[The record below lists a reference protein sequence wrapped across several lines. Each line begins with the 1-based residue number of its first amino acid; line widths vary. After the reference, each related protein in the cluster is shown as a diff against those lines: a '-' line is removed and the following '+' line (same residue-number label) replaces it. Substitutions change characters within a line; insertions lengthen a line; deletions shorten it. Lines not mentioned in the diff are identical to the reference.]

1 MCVRGLWEQVGAV
14 GEGLEGGGR
23 SVPSVLKAGGL
34 PLSPAPRVR
43 DRPWRRS
50 GPGWA
55 YLSLWRL
62 SDPLHQP
69 RARWDDGGSRGQD
82 EGLPGLWCGEEDG
95 PGSETKGAVQERPGC
110 RGLVRSA
117 ACSRWDWK
125 VRGRRRLVETQEAAP
140 RKVSW
145 GTGGGQSEMWGGG
158 EREDERL
165 RAAGRWPSAGGWDG

>member
-1 MCVRGLWEQVGAV
+1 MLKRRTLHMSGGEGVGVRGLWEQVGAV
-14 GEGLEGGGR
+14 DEGLEGGGR

-50 GPGWA
+50 GPSWA

-110 RGLVRSA
+110 RALVRSA
-117 ACSRWDWK
+117 TLLPVGLEGQGVAETLGDPGGSPQESELGDRGWA
-125 VRGRRRLVETQEAAP
+125 VRNVG
-140 RKVSW
+140 W
-145 GTGGGQSEMWGGG
+145 G
-158 EREDERL
+158 
-165 RAAGRWPSAGGWDG
+165 